1 MQRDQVKFD
10 STTYLQLQLGLNPRY
25 YPTRPLICAAYDW
38 TTSLARVLL
47 DSYQFYPENHRH
59 LVRDHVGHARP
70 HIADAIDLVYGLR
83 SAL

>member
-1 MQRDQVKFD
+1 MKNTQPETQP
-10 STTYLQLQLGLNPRY
+10 S
-25 YPTRPLICAAYDW
+25 RPATDW
-38 TTSLARVLL
+38 SRIIDKLSLARVLL